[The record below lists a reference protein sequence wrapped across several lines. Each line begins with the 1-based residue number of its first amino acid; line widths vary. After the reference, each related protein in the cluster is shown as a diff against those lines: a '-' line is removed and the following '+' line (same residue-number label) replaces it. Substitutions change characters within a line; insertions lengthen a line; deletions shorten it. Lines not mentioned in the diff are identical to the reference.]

1 MDSIL
6 ILRYPKKDLD
16 EISRIVKENES
27 FVALVTGDLYAIE
40 QFHLSSDVRNFSA
53 ILDRNVYTRITSLIR
68 GDEIPPHAIGDFR
81 WAAAVLAFCQIADFK
96 FQYGASL
103 REYASKRGG
112 ESSSSDFECFYKAD
126 NCDPKA
132 FIDFAV
138 GRVDVLDTSS
148 IVDLEPCNVVPE
160 AARFEEP
167 IYDFR
172 LNYIL
177 ALKIATLSYRSDP
190 SHKLMIEFIDWMD
203 NDFICGAGALQFA
216 NLYFS
221 PSRKRRMLK
230 KRTSD
235 DVRNAAWDL
244 AMIQSWRRCA
254 LKGNASGEPVVL
266 ITRDK
271 AVRFVAERLVA
282 TDLDEFK
289 GQLVTQWEPRL
300 REGNAI
306 FCRYMELHLK
316 LESRSSPRPLI
327 PDVELDALTAELE
340 GQLSRVDET

>member
-1 MDSIL
+1 
-6 ILRYPKKDLD
+6 
-16 EISRIVKENES
+16 
-27 FVALVTGDLYAIE
+27 
-40 QFHLSSDVRNFSA
+40 
-53 ILDRNVYTRITSLIR
+53 
-68 GDEIPPHAIGDFR
+68 
-81 WAAAVLAFCQIADFK
+81 
-96 FQYGASL
+96 
-103 REYASKRGG
+103 
-112 ESSSSDFECFYKAD
+112 
-126 NCDPKA
+126 
-132 FIDFAV
+132 
-138 GRVDVLDTSS
+138 
-148 IVDLEPCNVVPE
+148 VVPE